1 MRKTIVAFSFFS
13 LLFAILGNA
22 DVKVDSNT
30 FGAITARSIGP
41 AKMSG
46 RIEAIDAVA
55 SDPKIVYVGA
65 ASGGVWKS
73 INGGTTFKPIFDKY
87 TQSIGAVTVDQAHP
101 DTVWVGTG
109 ESDTRNSSSVGTGI
123 YKSTDAGESWTL
135 MGLENSERISRI
147 VVDPK
152 NSNTVYVAVPGH
164 LWNSSEDRGIYKT
177 TDGGKTWAKV
187 LYVNADTGAADIAID
202 PQDPNFVYASMW
214 QFRRLPYFFTSG
226 GTGSGLYKSRD
237 GGKTWK
243 KLTAGLPEGELGRIA
258 IAVAPS
264 RPSVIYANIEAKKT
278 ALYRSDDMGE
288 TWKWINNDFN
298 VQVRPFYFSH
308 IYVDPTDYKRV
319 WKPGFFLIGSTDGGD
334 AFSNPSQTPHGD
346 LHALWINPSN
356 PFQMFLGTDGGVYK
370 TDDKGSHWQMIKDL
384 PVSQFY
390 HVSFDMER
398 PYNLYGGL
406 QDNGSWVGPSQGIS
420 GIQSQDWKNIGFGD
434 GFYAWQDPT
443 DKNIVFSE
451 FQGGELLRFH
461 RATHEFKSIKAY
473 PAASDPKYR
482 FNWNTPIEINPKTPS
497 VMYVGS
503 QFLLKTTDKGESW
516 QKISPDLTTNDPA
529 KQKQEESGGL
539 SVDNSTAENHC
550 TIVTISASPLDE
562 NLIWIGTDDGNLQL
576 TRDGGKTW
584 TNVVA
589 NVPGVPKN
597 TWVTTVEASGHD
609 AATAFATFDAH
620 QTGDMKVYV
629 YKTTDYGKSWTSIST
644 DAIKGYAHVIRQDVV
659 NPKLLLV
666 GTEFGLFVSIDGGT
680 QWAQFTG
687 GLPNVAVRD
696 IAIHPR
702 ESDVILATHGR
713 GIYIIDDI
721 TPVRKLTPEI
731 MDAKAAILEARSAP
745 VHFITFEQD
754 FPGDEEFVGQN
765 LPDVAYVTYWL
776 KDRAITGD
784 TRVEITNSEGK
795 LMASLPGGKRKGINR
810 VEWYTRLKPPK
821 TSPTPELTN
830 FLLFGPNVPIGNYTV
845 KLIRGADTYTGQVT
859 LVDDPRLSYSTEDRK
874 VQSDATMKL
883 YDLQGDLAYVA
894 DSCANARDQAK
905 DRAKKLGKDAASKN
919 LDAFSTKMDNFRKT
933 LVASKEGFITGEEQ
947 LRERVVD
954 LYTMISLCAQKPT
967 QSQLDRLKVLEQQ
980 IQKAEADYDA
990 IIKKDLDGINSQ
1002 LKAKKLDPIK
1012 LPTREEYDKK
1022 DPYGSSTLADL
1033 AGFGW
1038 R

>member
-1 MRKTIVAFSFFS
+1 
-13 LLFAILGNA
+13 
-22 DVKVDSNT
+22 
-30 FGAITARSIGP
+30 
-41 AKMSG
+41 
-46 RIEAIDAVA
+46 
-55 SDPKIVYVGA
+55 
-65 ASGGVWKS
+65 
-73 INGGTTFKPIFDKY
+73 
-87 TQSIGAVTVDQAHP
+87 
-101 DTVWVGTG
+101 
-109 ESDTRNSSSVGTGI
+109 
-123 YKSTDAGESWTL
+123 
-135 MGLENSERISRI
+135 
-147 VVDPK
+147 
-152 NSNTVYVAVPGH
+152 
-164 LWNSSEDRGIYKT
+164 
-177 TDGGKTWAKV
+177 
-187 LYVNADTGAADIAID
+187 
-202 PQDPNFVYASMW
+202 
-214 QFRRLPYFFTSG
+214 
-226 GTGSGLYKSRD
+226 
-237 GGKTWK
+237 
-243 KLTAGLPEGELGRIA
+243 
-258 IAVAPS
+258 
-264 RPSVIYANIEAKKT
+264 
-278 ALYRSDDMGE
+278 
-288 TWKWINNDFN
+288 
-298 VQVRPFYFSH
+298 
-308 IYVDPTDYKRV
+308 
-319 WKPGFFLIGSTDGGD
+319 
-334 AFSNPSQTPHGD
+334 
-346 LHALWINPSN
+346 
-356 PFQMFLGTDGGVYK
+356 
-370 TDDKGSHWQMIKDL
+370 
-384 PVSQFY
+384 
-390 HVSFDMER
+390 
-398 PYNLYGGL
+398 
-406 QDNGSWVGPSQGIS
+406 
-420 GIQSQDWKNIGFGD
+420 
-434 GFYAWQDPT
+434 
-443 DKNIVFSE
+443 
-451 FQGGELLRFH
+451 
-461 RATHEFKSIKAY
+461 
-473 PAASDPKYR
+473 
-482 FNWNTPIEINPKTPS
+482 
-497 VMYVGS
+497 
-503 QFLLKTTDKGESW
+503 
-516 QKISPDLTTNDPA
+516 
-529 KQKQEESGGL
+529 
-539 SVDNSTAENHC
+539 
-550 TIVTISASPLDE
+550 
-562 NLIWIGTDDGNLQL
+562 
-576 TRDGGKTW
+576 
-584 TNVVA
+584 
-589 NVPGVPKN
+589 
-597 TWVTTVEASGHD
+597 
-609 AATAFATFDAH
+609 
-620 QTGDMKVYV
+620 
-629 YKTTDYGKSWTSIST
+629 DYGKSWTSIST

-731 MDAKAAILEARSAP
+731 MDAKAAILEARPAP

-830 FLLFGPNVPIGNYTV
+830 FILFGPNVPICNYTV

-919 LDAFSTKMDNFRKT
+919 LDAFATKMNNFRKT

-980 IQKAEADYDA
+980 IQKAETDYDA

-1038 R
+1038 PWGRVQPPRRKDARCSAALQCGNPGVNTAKTPARSVPKIRSS